1 MFIFYLTFGN
11 FCFIWVFITF
21 HAEKTGIYHKNGD
34 FLRKKYEV
42 QYPKWRKLSQIS
54 KFLQIFNTGYFRKAQ

>member
-34 FLRKKYEV
+34 FLRKKIRSTV
-42 QYPKWRKLSQIS
+42 PQVAKIKSNFKIS
-54 KFLQIFNTGYFRKAQ
+54 SNI

>member
-21 HAEKTGIYHKNGD
+21 HAEKKTGIYHKNGD
-34 FLRKKYEV
+34 FLREKNKKYSTPSGE
-42 QYPKWRKLSQIS
+42 
-54 KFLQIFNTGYFRKAQ
+54 N